1 MKISRTELARKLK
14 QMKSITPPKTDGVFQ
29 GILLKDGVLTANN
42 FEIAITTRLEAAE
55 DESFI
60 IPLKAVDLIENLPD
74 GDLSIT
80 EKNNKIT
87 VKSAKGRSTFQTV
100 PADEFNGIEQYQK
113 GDAEETVSIDGQLF
127 AESVN
132 KVMYACDEKSPRE
145 AKKGVYFEGDGEFLN
160 IVACDGVSLAWAKIP
175 YTEKFKVLVPKTTLQ
190 KVLSVIGDE
199 ITLNRFGKSN
209 AVFITGEYTV
219 YTKLLTGEFI
229 DYKSIVPKAF
239 EGEFSVNRNDLQET
253 IGRCLVCMDDSRA
266 PARFIV
272 SEDDGVLR
280 IEAISN
286 ISEFSEEISVS
297 DVNGKSITAGL
308 SPRILSGALKSVG
321 TESVKFKY
329 ISPVNPFLIE
339 TDNLL
344 QIVMPMRLKS

>member
-1 MKISRTELARKLK
+1 MKISRAELAKKLK

-42 FEIAITTRLEAAE
+42 FEIAITTRLESGT
-55 DESFI
+55 DENFI
-60 IPLKAVDLIENLPD
+60 IPLKVVDLIENLPA
-74 GDLSIT
+74 GELNIT

-145 AKKGVYFEGDGEFLN
+145 AQKGIFFEGDGEFLN

-175 YTEKFKVLVPKTTLQ
+175 YTKKFKVLVPKTTLQ

-229 DYKSIVPKAF
+229 DYKSIVPKSF
-239 EGEFSVNRNDLQET
+239 KGEFNIDRNDMQGT
-253 IGRCLVCMDDSRA
+253 ISRCLVCMDDSRA
-266 PARFIV
+266 PVRFV
-272 SEDDGVLR
+272 LSCDDSTLQ
-280 IEAISN
+280 IEATSST
-286 ISEFSEEISVS
+286 SEFSEEIVIS
-297 DVNGKSITAGL
+297 DVQGENLIAGI
-308 SPRILSGALKSVG
+308 SPRILSGAIKATGKEVLKI
-321 TESVKFKY
+321 KY
-329 ISPVNPFLIE
+329 ISPTNPFLIE
-339 TDNLL
+339 SDNFV
-344 QIVMPMRLKS
+344 QIIMPMRLKG